1 VPAEAWEHLLNTLTH
16 SFFFSSEAIMKF
28 THIIKHNRSIF
39 SLTVM
44 DSVGSVNTLILNV
57 GGHMEEASWEDE

>member
-1 VPAEAWEHLLNTLTH
+1 
-16 SFFFSSEAIMKF
+16 MKF
-28 THIIKHNRSIF
+28 THIIKHTRSIF

-57 GGHMEEASWEDE
+57 GGHMEEASREDE